1 MSYKSGIY
9 RHDGIVH
16 PESIDI
22 SSNRIVAYAEP
33 GYMDLPDD
41 KRYKMQLTFLRCCLR
56 TETDPR
62 MAKYIEEQIEDLE
75 IESSKGIRKVIKKV
89 MKKRKNKTSDC

>member
-9 RHDGIVH
+9 RHEGIVH

-41 KRYKMQLTFLRCCLR
+41 KRYKMQLTFLRCCLKS
-56 TETDPR
+56 ETDPR
-62 MAKYIEEQIEDLE
+62 MAEYIKGQIEELE
-75 IESSKGIRKVIKKV
+75 IERSKGIKKVFKKV
-89 MKKRKNKTSDC
+89 MRKARR